1 MEKEEIKSNARESV
15 PEEDRINV
23 ILQKTLQWIKW
34 IVIVFFTLSLM
45 PVIVF
50 RFVPPPVTPLM
61 IKRAFERSAEGKKP
75 LITKDWVRLKKI
87 SPHLIQAVVA
97 AEDNRFLEHWGIDIQ
112 AIEKAVEHNKKY
124 RRKRGASTITQ
135 QTAKNVF
142 LWPARTYTRKAFELY
157 FTTMIEIT
165 WSKKRIMEVYLNV
178 IEMGDGIYGAEAAA
192 RKYFHKPA
200 AKLTRGEAALIA
212 AALPNPRKRNP
223 AAPSA
228 YMLRRQEKI
237 LDLMNKIPPIKL
249 YPERDK
255 PACR

>member
-1 MEKEEIKSNARESV
+1 MEEGELKNPSPV
-15 PEEDRINV
+15 PGEAGNRYLKIAGR
-23 ILQKTLQWIKW
+23 ILQWFKW
-34 IVIVFFTLSLM
+34 ILIGFFTLSLLT
-45 PVIVF
+45 VVVF

-61 IKRAFERSAEGKKP
+61 IKRAIIRASEGKKP
-75 LITKDWVRLKKI
+75 LISKDWKRLNNI

-97 AEDNRFLEHWGIDIQ
+97 SEDNRFLEHWGIDIQ
-112 AIEKAVEHNKKY
+112 AIEKAVAHNKRHK
-124 RRKRGASTITQ
+124 RKRGASTITQ

-142 LWPARTYTRKAFELY
+142 LWPARTYTRKIFELY
-157 FTTMIEIT
+157 FTTMIELL

-200 AKLTRGEAALIA
+200 AKLTKGEAALIA
-212 AALPNPRKRNP
+212 ASLPNPRKRNP

-237 LDLMNKIPPIKL
+237 LDLMRKITPVKL
-249 YPERDK
+249 
-255 PACR
+255 